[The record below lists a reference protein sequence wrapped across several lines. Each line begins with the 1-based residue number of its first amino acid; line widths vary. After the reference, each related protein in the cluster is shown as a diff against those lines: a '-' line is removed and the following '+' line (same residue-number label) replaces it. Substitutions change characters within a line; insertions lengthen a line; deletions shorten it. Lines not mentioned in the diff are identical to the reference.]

1 MASSLPVT
9 TERRTRRRYQEI
21 DESEERKSESE
32 QESESC
38 PYKITGKACSRFVLS
53 FVVLYLVLAVSIF
66 SVFAFQDQSPTLI
79 YGLEEKEVTPGG
91 EASFTIQ
98 VKNPSIL
105 KKEVNL
111 NLEKDLPSGWMA
123 SFCDENQCFFENCSV
138 DLDSFGEKSY
148 SVHVITDE
156 AGRTG
161 TVSVEMVNQGEIQ
174 DNVTFTVTT
183 TKQADFTVELT
194 SSERELSEVAF
205 DVLIVNK
212 GNVEDSFTV
221 SMPPGVA
228 ARVSESTVTLGP
240 GEKKELTVYIEGS
253 SAVNTSLIV
262 TSQEGVSKTLYLIN
276 EQALT
281 YNFEMYAAKD
291 SYIEDEEADIS
302 FDIINTGDAPDTYSV
317 SATCLAPE
325 WEVVCTPQTVD
336 LEAKKSGRVLLSVK
350 RGKGKSASVIAT
362 ATSTS
367 GLSKNIK
374 LNVFL
379 QETQGK
385 TVLAEYFT
393 GTWCYVC
400 SYGEKALRQLAGEVE
415 NLIVL
420 VYHLKDD
427 IETPGSARRA
437 AGLYGFSDNVSTLVV
452 NGTKYVYYS
461 SGGEGAIYFKYK
473 KIIEEMMAEPLK
485 AEIYVSGRTVENVA
499 YITAKINSY
508 TSGTYDVYFVLFK
521 NNFEYRGEVKQYIV
535 RDVADPQRVTLMGEV
550 TVSTEFIL
558 PAGES
563 YGDYGV
569 VVIIQDPRTLEVLQA
584 TQYML

>member
-9 TERRTRRRYQEI
+9 AERRVRRRPQEV

-32 QESESC
+32 SEPC
-38 PYKITGKACSRFVLS
+38 PYRITGKAWTRFALS
-53 FVVLYLVLAVSIF
+53 FVVLYAVLAASIF
-66 SVFAFQDQSPTLI
+66 SVFAFQDQSPALI
-79 YGLEEKEVTPGG
+79 QGVGEREVTPGG

-105 KKEVNL
+105 KKDITL

-123 SFCDENQCFFENCSV
+123 SFCDETQCFFESCSV
-138 DLDSFGEKSY
+138 TLDSLGEKSY
-148 SVHVITDE
+148 FVHVITDE
-156 AGRTG
+156 TGQAG
-161 TVSVEMVNQGEIQ
+161 TVSVEMVHQGEIQ
-174 DNVTFTVTT
+174 KDITFTVTT
-183 TKQADFTVELT
+183 TKQADFTLELT

-205 DVLIVNK
+205 DVLIVNT

-221 SMPPGVA
+221 SLPPGVA
-228 ARVSESTVTLGP
+228 ARVSEDAVTLKP

-262 TSQEGVSKTLYLIN
+262 TSREGVSRTLYLIN

-281 YNFEMYAAKD
+281 YDFEMYAAKD
-291 SYIEDEEADIS
+291 FYIEEEEATIS
-302 FDIINTGDAPDTYSV
+302 FDIINTGDAPDTFSV

-325 WEVVCTPQTVD
+325 WEVACTPQALD
-336 LEAKKSGRVLLSVK
+336 LEAKKSGRIVLSVK
-350 RGKGKSASVIAT
+350 RGKGKSASIIAT
-362 ATSTS
+362 ASSTS

-374 LNVFL
+374 LNIFL

-400 SYGEKALRQLAGEVE
+400 GYGERALRQLAEEIE

-427 IETPGSARRA
+427 IETSGSAKRA
-437 AGLYGFSDNVSTLVV
+437 TGLYGFTDTVSTLVV
-452 NGTKYVYYS
+452 NGTKYAYYS

-485 AEIYVSGRTVENVA
+485 AEIYVSGRTVESVA
-499 YITAKINSY
+499 YITAEIHSY

-521 NNFEYRGEVKQYIV
+521 NNFEYRGEIKQYIV
-535 RDVADPQRVTLMGEV
+535 RDVTGPQRVTLLGEV
-550 TVSTEFIL
+550 LVSTEFIL
-558 PAGES
+558 PAGEP
-563 YGDYGV
+563 YEGYGV

>member
-9 TERRTRRRYQEI
+9 TERRTRRRYQEV
-21 DESEERKSESE
+21 DESEEWKSESE
-32 QESESC
+32 QESEPC
-38 PYKITGKACSRFVLS
+38 PYKITGKACSRFVLL
-53 FVVLYLVLAVSIF
+53 FIVLYLVLAVSIF

-79 YGLEEKEVTPGG
+79 YGVREKEVTPEG
-91 EASFTIQ
+91 EARFTIQ

-105 KKEVNL
+105 KKEVAL

-156 AGRTG
+156 TGRTG
-161 TVSVEMVNQGEIQ
+161 TVSVEMVSQGDVQ
-174 DNVTFTVTT
+174 DDVTFTVTT

-221 SMPPGVA
+221 SVPPGVA
-228 ARVSESTVTLGP
+228 ARVSESTVNLEP

-281 YNFEMYAAKD
+281 YNFELYAAKD

-350 RGKGKSASVIAT
+350 RGKGKSASIIAT

-374 LNVFL
+374 MNVFL

-400 SYGEKALRQLAGEVE
+400 SYGERALRQLAEEVE

-427 IETPGSARRA
+427 VETPGSAKRA
-437 AGLYGFSDNVSTLVV
+437 TGLYGFTDNVSTLVI

-508 TSGTYDVYFVLFK
+508 TSGNYDVYFVLFK

-535 RDVADPQRVTLMGEV
+535 RDVADPQRVMLMGEV

-563 YGDYGV
+563 YEDYGV